1 MHLENAVAYDRSD
14 VGASVII
21 AGFMLAILTS
31 TVAVAATK
39 EEVAHCRAIEQRAE
53 QLDCFKTLKS
63 GPKTK
68 TEDATPARTED
79 AASGKPQDP
88 APANAQDSEPA
99 RTKHAPSKTQDVG
112 PAMTKRVAPAKTED
126 SPSAKTGDAVSPKTE
141 GAASAKAKDTVPAK
155 TKRTARMKTEDAASA
170 KTGDTVPAKEEEAAT
185 APATMKSATNS
196 KTGDPLLSSTSD
208 DPATTSSVDRFNFVP
223 GQPLCV
229 DRNAIA
235 AMLVAGLLTSNPKE
249 AVTNGCQTLPE
260 DATLKLLERYPS
272 VFSSMRIV
280 RVSVTSPS
288 HPELTFGFTI
298 EMGLQKN

>member
-1 MHLENAVAYDRSD
+1 MAYDRSD
-14 VGASVII
+14 VRAADVIII
-21 AGFMLAILTS
+21 AGFMLAILSS
-31 TVAVAATK
+31 TVAAAATK

-53 QLDCFKTLKS
+53 RLDCFKSLKA
-63 GPKTK
+63 GPKAK
-68 TEDATPARTED
+68 MEDAAPARTED
-79 AASGKPQDP
+79 AASAKPQDP
-88 APANAQDSEPA
+88 ALPNAQDSELA
-99 RTKHAPSKTQDVG
+99 RMKHAAPSKTQDVG
-112 PAMTKRVAPAKTED
+112 PTMTKRVAPAKTED
-126 SPSAKTGDAVSPKTE
+126 LPSAKTGDAVSPKTE
-141 GAASAKAKDTVPAK
+141 EAASAKAKDTVPTK

-170 KTGDTVPAKEEEAAT
+170 KTGNAVLAKGVEAAPAS

-208 DPATTSSVDRFNFVP
+208 DPASTSAIDRFNFVP

-229 DRNAIA
+229 DRNGVA

-249 AVTNGCQTLPE
+249 AATNGCQTLPE

-280 RVSVTSPS
+280 RVTVTSPT

-298 EMGLQKN
+298 EMGRQKN